1 MFARAFALL
10 FLAVAVSFA
19 ATVYFGQEVL
29 VALGLILTQ
38 AKEKVAAEISDYPT
52 PISGCDAQF
61 NYLLAERNRI
71 GLMLSVLGE
80 DIFVPTPRTPT
91 PAAGVESR

>member
-1 MFARAFALL
+1 MTDSVQDLI
-10 FLAVAVSFA
+10 A
-19 ATVYFGQEVL
+19 AAEASL
-29 VALGLILTQ
+29 VA